1 MALINKITKETR
13 NARLHNEV
21 EATYNLLFNNGETYI
36 QINTFGSD
44 ERAIKGK
51 VSQSIQLSKDIIK
64 EINQIMEIEIELK
77 E

>member
-21 EATYNLLFNNGETYI
+21 EATYNLVNKNGETYI

-44 ERAIKGK
+44 DRAIKGK
-51 VSQSIQLSKDIIK
+51 VSQSIQFSQDVIK
-64 EINQIMEIEIELK
+64 EIGQILSK
-77 E
+77 SKDQ

>member
-21 EATYNLLFNNGETYI
+21 EATYNLVIKNGETYI

-44 ERAIKGK
+44 DRANKGK
-51 VSQSIQLSKDIIK
+51 LSQSIQLSRDVIK
-64 EINQIMEIEIELK
+64 EINAVLK
-77 E
+77 IIQN